1 MRIFAILAI
10 SFWLIACGH
19 SHTLIVQCECC
30 TAGDQ
35 PIPEIRLVQDTAAY
49 DTRRHELQTSFH
61 FQWDAPLQEERLV
74 LVEILE
80 SGQWSSEEPQRY
92 LLAFPAGSFRSD
104 QMYVDLYP
112 RTDATDAYVIKIL
125 EASAR
130 LELPLP
136 RYVDYLAY
144 TKGTD
149 TVSPPG
155 HEQRESVLLLK
166 EHPFKPYK
174 VGSPSVLRFKYEAQP
189 SQ

>member
-10 SFWLIACGH
+10 SFWLVACGH

-49 DTRRHELQTSFH
+49 DTRRHELRTSFH

-104 QMYVDLYP
+104 QIEVHLGLSYG
-112 RTDATDAYVIKIL
+112 TDAYAIKIL
-125 EASAR
+125 EAAER
-130 LELPLP
+130 AELPLP

-155 HEQRESVLLLK
+155 QKLRESVLLLK

-174 VGSPSVLRFKYEAQP
+174 VGSPSVLRFEYEAQP